1 VGCKCRKSSC
11 GVHVGCGGD
20 GDEGVYFI
28 SSTAV
33 PGLFLCGSL
42 IFEVVFCW
50 CNWYV
55 IAAMLRALGES
66 DLVALNQYG
75 VFINWAS
82 IAYVD
87 R

>member
-1 VGCKCRKSSC
+1 
-11 GVHVGCGGD
+11 VGCGGD

-33 PGLFLCGSL
+33 PGLFSLCGSL

-55 IAAMLRALGES
+55 IAAMLRWSSASRALGES